1 MKGSVIKIYNEAAP
15 LYDETPPHFFNYF
28 GEELVS
34 KTDIKPGAKILD
46 IACGNGAV
54 SLNIAK
60 KQPVADISAIDLS
73 DGMLNRL
80 AKSVEKLKLKN
91 IQIKKMDAESL
102 EFANDQF
109 DYLFCGFGLFIFSD
123 ILKVVNEI
131 YRVLKPDGIFA
142 FSTFKGFE
150 DYQMLHSLFTK
161 YFDTN
166 EGPNKKSANEIEFHK
181 EEGIRKFFNLQKFKN
196 MMIYSEKKQ
205 FSYKNFDEWWLKQ
218 WSHGMRE
225 DLLILQ
231 QKKRIDS
238 FKKEA
243 YKSLE
248 KAKSDQGY
256 RLTIDVYY
264 NYAQKA

>member
-1 MKGSVIKIYNEAAP
+1 MKDSLIKIYNDASS

-34 KTDIKPGAKILD
+34 KTDIKPGSKILD
-46 IACGNGAV
+46 LACGKGAV
-54 SLNIAK
+54 SLNIARK
-60 KQPVADISAIDLS
+60 KPFTDISAIDLS

-80 AKSVEKLKLKN
+80 AKSVEKLNLQN
-91 IQIKKMDAESL
+91 IQVKKMDAESL
-102 EFANDQF
+102 EFDNDEF

-123 ILKVVNEI
+123 ILKVIKEI
-131 YRVLKPDGIFA
+131 YRVLRPDGIFA

-150 DYQMLHSLFTK
+150 DYQMLHSLFAK

-181 EEGIRKFFNLQKFKN
+181 EEGIRSFLSLQKFKN
-196 MMIYSEKKQ
+196 IMIYSEKKQ
-205 FSYKNFDEWWLKQ
+205 FLYENFDEWWLKQ

-231 QKKRIDS
+231 QKKRINS
-238 FKKEA
+238 FKQEA
-243 YKSLE
+243 YNLLE
-248 KAKSDQGY
+248 KAKSDEGY